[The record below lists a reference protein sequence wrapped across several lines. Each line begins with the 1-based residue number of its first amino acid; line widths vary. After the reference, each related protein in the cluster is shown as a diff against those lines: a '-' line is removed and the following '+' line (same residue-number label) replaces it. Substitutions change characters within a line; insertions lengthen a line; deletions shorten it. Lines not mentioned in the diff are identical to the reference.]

1 MILDEKEIE
10 VRAASA
16 VTFFRSGYNC
26 SQSVFLAYADLFD
39 IDREL
44 AARLSSSFGG
54 GMSRLREVC
63 GTVTGMFMLA
73 GLRYG
78 QTDPSDTDS
87 KKENYAQVQSLAGIF
102 SDKFGSI
109 VCRDLLA
116 LGKGKDDA
124 QPSERTEQYYK
135 KRPCIE
141 YIEEAARIIG
151 HKLIEETIASDR

>member
-1 MILDEKEIE
+1 MILDEEEIE
-10 VRAASA
+10 TRAASA
-16 VTFFRSGYNC
+16 VAFFRLGYNC

-44 AARLSSSFGG
+44 AAKLSSSFGG

-78 QTDPSDTDS
+78 QTDPSDTNS
-87 KKENYAQVQSLAGIF
+87 KKENYAQVQSLAGTF
-102 SDKFGSI
+102 SGKFGSI

-124 QPSERTEQYYK
+124 LPSERTEQYYK

-151 HKLIEETIASDR
+151 HKLIE